1 MSSTSHSHRRPR
13 RLLAAICAAALLA
26 GAAAC
31 GTSAQAG
38 DDATMRVAY
47 LSTANYLTTVRDE
60 PFLDETMGST
70 NVDFTGPYNPT
81 DAYAAVLSGNADA
94 TSTGTGSFIK
104 FLAQGQPW
112 TAFAIEYYNGDSQGI
127 VAAPGSG
134 VESLDDLAG
143 KKVAIIKRGG
153 TGDYVLHK
161 ALEGSNVG
169 VDDVDVVEMSP
180 SNFPGGLHLRA
191 DRRAV
196 VFRPEPRG
204 RDGHAGREAAR
215 QRQRLRQP
223 QRLDPHRLARLRDE
237 APRSRQ
243 GDVPGFRHESEAAA
257 KRPAIITDAYRQF
270 GASDRSPTR
279 SRTSTCRRS
288 CRSTPTDARC
298 SKRRPRS
305 TWTSASST
313 RCPTS
318 RPRRW
323 TATHERRRRAR
334 RRARWRV
341 QGLRRARRAR
351 RRGPARRRRRD
362 RRADRALRLRQVDAA
377 AHRRRAARRRPRPGT
392 HPQAASPSASRTR
405 VSCPGCASGTT

>member
-153 TGDYVLHK
+153 TGSSHSLS
-161 ALEGSNVG
+161 GQN
-169 VDDVDVVEMSP
+169 
-180 SNFPGGLHLRA
+180 
-191 DRRAV
+191 
-196 VFRPEPRG
+196 
-204 RDGHAGREAAR
+204 
-215 QRQRLRQP
+215 
-223 QRLDPHRLARLRDE
+223 LD
-237 APRSRQ
+237 
-243 GDVPGFRHESEAAA
+243 
-257 KRPAIITDAYRQF
+257 
-270 GASDRSPTR
+270 SDRSHFRAVIAVAHIFVLSGQGRRTR
-279 SRTSTCRRS
+279 GECHALGMATFVVRLGKSGQIH
-288 CRSTPTDARC
+288 A
-298 SKRRPRS
+298 
-305 TWTSASST
+305 AG
-313 RCPTS
+313 RCP
-318 RPRRW
+318 
-323 TATHERRRRAR
+323 
-334 RRARWRV
+334 
-341 QGLRRARRAR
+341 GY
-351 RRGPARRRRRD
+351 G
-362 RRADRALRLRQVDAA
+362 
-377 AHRRRAARRRPRPGT
+377 
-392 HPQAASPSASRTR
+392 
-405 VSCPGCASGTT
+405 

>member
-180 SNFPGGLHLRA
+180 SNFQAAFTSGQIDALSSFDQNLAAAMATPGAKLLVNGEDYDNHNVSIHIVSRDFATKHPEAVKAMYRA
-191 DRRAV
+191 LV
-196 VFRPEPRG
+196 K
-204 RDGHAGREAAR
+204 
-215 QRQRLRQP
+215 
-223 QRLDPHRLARLRDE
+223 
-237 APRSRQ
+237 
-243 GDVPGFRHESEAAA
+243 ESEAAA

-270 GASDRSPTR
+270 GASDEVADQVSHFDVPKIL
-279 SRTSTCRRS
+279 
-288 CRSTPTDARC
+288 PIDADGRAMLEAHA
-298 SKRRPRS
+298 KEYVDFGFIDEMPDIK
-305 TWTSASST
+305 A
-313 RCPTS
+313 
-318 RPRRW
+318 
-323 TATHERRRRAR
+323 ATMDCGA
-334 RRARWRV
+334 
-341 QGLRRARRAR
+341 
-351 RRGPARRRRRD
+351 
-362 RRADRALRLRQVDAA
+362 
-377 AHRRRAARRRPRPGT
+377 
-392 HPQAASPSASRTR
+392 
-405 VSCPGCASGTT
+405 

>member
-26 GAAAC
+26 SAAAC

-180 SNFPGGLHLRA
+180 SNFQAAFTSGQIDALSSFDQNLAAAMATPGAKLLVNGKDYDNHNVSIHIVSRDFATKHPEAVKAMYRA
-191 DRRAV
+191 LV
-196 VFRPEPRG
+196 K
-204 RDGHAGREAAR
+204 
-215 QRQRLRQP
+215 
-223 QRLDPHRLARLRDE
+223 
-237 APRSRQ
+237 
-243 GDVPGFRHESEAAA
+243 ESEAAA
-257 KRPAIITDAYRQF
+257 KRHAIITDAYRQF
-270 GASDRSPTR
+270 GASDEVADQVSHFDVPKIL
-279 SRTSTCRRS
+279 
-288 CRSTPTDARC
+288 PIDADGRAMLEAQA
-298 SKRRPRS
+298 KEYVDFGFIDEMPDIK
-305 TWTSASST
+305 A
-313 RCPTS
+313 
-318 RPRRW
+318 
-323 TATHERRRRAR
+323 ATMDCGA
-334 RRARWRV
+334 
-341 QGLRRARRAR
+341 
-351 RRGPARRRRRD
+351 
-362 RRADRALRLRQVDAA
+362 
-377 AHRRRAARRRPRPGT
+377 
-392 HPQAASPSASRTR
+392 
-405 VSCPGCASGTT
+405 

>member
-180 SNFPGGLHLRA
+180 SNFQAAFTSGQIDALSSFDQNLAAAMATPGAKLLVNGKDYDNHNVSIHIVSRDFATKHPEAVKAMYRA
-191 DRRAV
+191 LV
-196 VFRPEPRG
+196 K
-204 RDGHAGREAAR
+204 
-215 QRQRLRQP
+215 
-223 QRLDPHRLARLRDE
+223 
-237 APRSRQ
+237 
-243 GDVPGFRHESEAAA
+243 ESEATA

-270 GASDRSPTR
+270 GVSDEVADQVSHFDVPKIL
-279 SRTSTCRRS
+279 
-288 CRSTPTDARC
+288 PIDADGRAMLEAQA
-298 SKRRPRS
+298 KEYVDFGFIDEMPDIK
-305 TWTSASST
+305 A
-313 RCPTS
+313 
-318 RPRRW
+318 
-323 TATHERRRRAR
+323 ATMDCGA
-334 RRARWRV
+334 
-341 QGLRRARRAR
+341 
-351 RRGPARRRRRD
+351 
-362 RRADRALRLRQVDAA
+362 
-377 AHRRRAARRRPRPGT
+377 
-392 HPQAASPSASRTR
+392 
-405 VSCPGCASGTT
+405 